1 MSAINRF
8 FTLAAWTITAAF
20 ILGIKLSQPQAA
32 PAEYIIDSD
41 HFSVGFLVEHI
52 GYAKI
57 LGMFRKAEG
66 QFIFDEDS
74 LLLSELNVLIH
85 TDSLFTNHKKRDDHL
100 RSADF
105 LNVREFPEMTFSS
118 TSSKRTGERTGIV
131 NGLLTLTGKTLPMNL
146 DITWNK
152 SGIYPFG
159 HKKYTI
165 GISARGSFRRS
176 SYDMNYAVANGW
188 VGDEIQLIIELEAV
202 QQ

>member
-1 MSAINRF
+1 MLSPISSF
-8 FTLAAWTITAAF
+8 SIILTIF
-20 ILGIKLSQPQAA
+20 LISYYLNKKYYQIKIKKQTN
-32 PAEYIIDSD
+32 I
-41 HFSVGFLVEHI
+41 HNN
-52 GYAKI
+52 KI
-57 LGMFRKAEG
+57 
-66 QFIFDEDS
+66 
-74 LLLSELNVLIH
+74 
-85 TDSLFTNHKKRDDHL
+85 
-100 RSADF
+100 DF
-105 LNVREFPEMTFSS
+105 LNAKEFPEMTFSS

-146 DITWNK
+146 DVTWNK